1 MTASTYLRSLL
12 FNARS
17 IVNKLSE
24 LHHLLYN
31 VGYDLLLITETWLH
45 SDIPSSLLDPN
56 SEYVVMR
63 KDRPCTKGGGVCA
76 LVKKCFRTVLYLLP

>member
-1 MTASTYLRSLL
+1 MVLYPQSSLQQPHPLTVYSPFGVTASIYLRSLL

-31 VGYDLLLITETWLH
+31 AGYDLLLITETLEECLEPL
-45 SDIPSSLLDPN
+45 SICRS
-56 SEYVVMR
+56 
-63 KDRPCTKGGGVCA
+63 TKTGPGWS
-76 LVKKCFRTVLYLLP
+76 TV